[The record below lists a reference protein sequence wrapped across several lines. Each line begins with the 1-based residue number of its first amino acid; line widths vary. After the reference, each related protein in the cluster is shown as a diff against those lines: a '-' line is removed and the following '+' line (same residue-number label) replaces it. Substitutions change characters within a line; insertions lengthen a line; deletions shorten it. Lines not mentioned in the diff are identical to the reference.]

1 MTTAPAPAPEHPM
14 EARIARL
21 LSVAT
26 LASVG
31 LLAAGALLLLAAGG
45 SPLDPAP
52 PLDPGRLASDLVHL
66 NATGLLW
73 LGLLFVVLTPVAR
86 VVAALVGYLGT
97 RERGMAV
104 IAVLIL
110 VVIAAGV
117 AAGAAGA

>member
-1 MTTAPAPAPEHPM
+1 MTSSTDHPEHPM

-31 LLAAGALLLLAAGG
+31 LLAAGTLLFLAAGG

-73 LGLLFVVLTPVAR
+73 LGLLLVVLTPVAR
-86 VVAALVGYLGT
+86 VVAALVGYLGA
-97 RERGMAV
+97 RERGMALV
-104 IAVLIL
+104 AVLIL

-117 AAGAAGA
+117 AAGTVGA